1 MDTSAMR
8 KLTTACLAALALSA
22 CGGDSDNDPVVNNN
36 TNFTAFVKGL
46 LDDDPNGEPA
56 NINNRN
62 FRFTNQEDPDAY
74 DDVLSSN
81 N

>member
-1 MDTSAMR
+1 MR
-8 KLTTACLAALALSA
+8 LIKQGALLAGLIVGLAA

-36 TNFTAFVKGL
+36 TNFTGFVKGL

>member
-1 MDTSAMR
+1 MR
-8 KLTTACLAALALSA
+8 LIKQGALLAGLIVGLAA

-36 TNFTAFVKGL
+36 TNFPAFVKGL

>member
-1 MDTSAMR
+1 MR
-8 KLTTACLAALALSA
+8 LIKQGALLACLIVGLAA

>member
-1 MDTSAMR
+1 MR
-8 KLTTACLAALALSA
+8 VISHSVLLLGLVVGLAA
-22 CGGDSDNDPVVNNN
+22 CGGDSDDDPVVNNN
-36 TNFTAFVKGL
+36 TNFTGFVKGL
-46 LDDDPNGEPA
+46 LDNDPNSEPV

>member
-1 MDTSAMR
+1 M
-8 KLTTACLAALALSA
+8 
-22 CGGDSDNDPVVNNN
+22 VNNN

>member
-1 MDTSAMR
+1 MR
-8 KLTTACLAALALSA
+8 LIKHGALLAGLIVGLAA
-22 CGGDSDNDPVVNNN
+22 CGGESDNDPVVNNN

>member
-1 MDTSAMR
+1 MR
-8 KLTTACLAALALSA
+8 LIKQGALLACLIVGLAAG
-22 CGGDSDNDPVVNNN
+22 GGDTDNDPLVNNN

>member
-1 MDTSAMR
+1 MR
-8 KLTTACLAALALSA
+8 LIKQGALLAGLIVGLAA
-22 CGGDSDNDPVVNNN
+22 CGGDSHNDPVVNNN

>member
-1 MDTSAMR
+1 MR
-8 KLTTACLAALALSA
+8 VISHSVLLLGLVVGLAA
-22 CGGDSDNDPVVNNN
+22 CGGDSDDDPVVNNN

-46 LDDDPNGEPA
+46 LDNDPNGEPA

>member
-1 MDTSAMR
+1 MR
-8 KLTTACLAALALSA
+8 LIKQGALLAGLIVGLGP
-22 CGGDSDNDPVVNNN
+22 GGGGPAHHPGVNNN

>member
-1 MDTSAMR
+1 MR
-8 KLTTACLAALALSA
+8 LIKHGALLAGLIVGLAA
-22 CGGDSDNDPVVNNN
+22 CGGDSDNDPVGNNN

>member
-1 MDTSAMR
+1 MR
-8 KLTTACLAALALSA
+8 LTKHGALLAGLIVGLAA

-74 DDVLSSN
+74 DDLLSSN

>member
-1 MDTSAMR
+1 MR
-8 KLTTACLAALALSA
+8 AISHSVLLLGLVFGLVV
-22 CGGDSDNDPVVNNN
+22 CGGDSNDDSVVRND
-36 TNFTAFVKGL
+36 TYFTAFVKNQL
-46 LDDDPNGEPA
+46 AADPNGEPV

-62 FRFTNQEDPDAY
+62 FRFTNQENPDAY